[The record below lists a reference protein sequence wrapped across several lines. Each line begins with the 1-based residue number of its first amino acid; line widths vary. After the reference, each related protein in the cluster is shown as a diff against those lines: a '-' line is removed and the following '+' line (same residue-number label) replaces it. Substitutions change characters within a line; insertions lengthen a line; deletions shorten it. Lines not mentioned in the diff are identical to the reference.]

1 MGRAKIIITDDGS
14 HTLRVE
20 ELNEHYHSTFGAVS
34 ESKHVFI
41 EAGLHKVLETKRNDI
56 SILEI
61 GFGTALNALLTVL
74 EIDAQ
79 SPLIHYYG
87 IEAYPLEEKL
97 WRKLNYPYI
106 LSDEGE
112 EKLFD
117 KLHRSEW
124 GEACEISKGF
134 ILHKIHQ
141 KLQDYQHHGELIDL
155 VYFDAFGPDVQ
166 PELWILEIFEKIAD
180 ITSPGGILV
189 TYSCKGSVRRAL
201 KAAGFAVEK
210 IPGPKG
216 KREMLRAV
224 KG

>member
-1 MGRAKIIITDDGS
+1 MDQAKIIITDDGS
-14 HTLRVE
+14 HTLKVE
-20 ELNEHYHSTFGAVS
+20 ELSEHYHSTFGAVS

-41 EAGLHKVLETKRNDI
+41 EAGLQKVLEAKRSDI

-61 GFGTALNALLTVL
+61 GFGTALNAFLTVL
-74 EIDAQ
+74 EMDAQ
-79 SPLIHYYG
+79 SPSIHYYG

-97 WRKLNYPYI
+97 WRNLNYPDI
-106 LSDEGE
+106 LSDKGADE
-112 EKLFD
+112 LFY
-117 KLHRSEW
+117 KLHQSEW
-124 GEACEISKGF
+124 GEACDISKGF

-141 KLQDYQHHGELIDL
+141 KLQDYQHHGKLIDL

-166 PELWILEIFEKIAD
+166 PELWTPEIFKKIAD

-201 KAAGFAVEK
+201 KEAGFVVEK

-216 KREMLRAV
+216 KREMARGV
-224 KG
+224 RC